1 MSEPAARPAKPPT
14 EPQPRAVKLDVLFRD
29 QQHSLTRFFTRYRAG
44 NEDARDLTQQAF
56 LHYTQAEER
65 SPGAVSKPEAFLRQ
79 IARNLLRN
87 RARTAARHHHHDH
100 VVAEDEMIAG
110 ADEVRRLEA
119 RDGLARIEAAL
130 EKLKPKTREI
140 FLAHRLDGMSYA
152 EIAEVTGMS
161 IKGVEKQ
168 MSKAIAHIDR
178 CVGRP

>member
-1 MSEPAARPAKPPT
+1 MSEPAAHRAEPT
-14 EPQPRAVKLDVLFRD
+14 SGTEPRAVRLDVLFRD
-29 QQHSLTRFFTRYRAG
+29 QQHSLTRFFTRYRAS

-56 LHYTQAEER
+56 LHYTQADER

-79 IARNLLRN
+79 IARNLMRN
-87 RARTAARHHHHDH
+87 RARTAARHHEHDH
-100 VVAEDEMIAG
+100 IAAEEEMIAG
-110 ADEVRRLEA
+110 PDEVRRLEA

-130 EKLKPKTREI
+130 ERVKPKTREI

-178 CVGRP
+178 LVGRP